1 MKEFLFDR
9 LIAFVFLLIF
19 SPIILLF
26 LFLIW
31 AQDFYSPFYVAKRVG
46 QNEKLFN
53 MIKLRSM
60 KKGADKSGV
69 DSTSSNDQRITAV
82 GHFIRRYKLDELS
95 QLFNVV
101 TGHMLLVG
109 PRPNVKRETD
119 LYTDQEKKILSVKP
133 GITDLSSIVFA
144 DEGDI
149 LKNSKDPDI
158 DYNQLIRPWK
168 SRLCLFYIENRTLLM
183 DIKILWFTVLTF
195 LSRNKALQEIK
206 ALLLEKGADKKL
218 VEVVE
223 RTKPLVPTPPP
234 GSTEIVTTR
243 ENHG

>member
-1 MKEFLFDR
+1 MKDLLFDK
-9 LIAFVFLLIF
+9 LISLFLLVVF
-19 SPIILLF
+19 SPIVIFF

-31 AQDFYSPFYVAKRVG
+31 VQDYFSPFYIAKRVG
-46 QNEKLFN
+46 KNDQEFN

-101 TGHMLLVG
+101 SGHMVLVG

-119 LYTDQEKKILSVKP
+119 LYTTEEKRILTVKP

-149 LKNSKDPDI
+149 LKNSTDPDI

-168 SRLCLFYIENRTLLM
+168 SRLCLFYVDHRSLCL
-183 DIKILWFTVLTF
+183 DIKILFLTVLNFFNRSASLKKIREILQSSGISDEEF
-195 LSRNKALQEIK
+195 LS
-206 ALLLEKGADKKL
+206 
-218 VEVVE
+218 VCE
-223 RTKPLVPTPPP
+223 RKVDLKPTPPP
-234 GSTEIVTTR
+234 GSKDIVTSR
-243 ENHG
+243 